1 MASIRSREALSRSSH
16 GIYYLDAWYESRSL
30 TPNSQ
35 GLPDLPSPKT
45 PSQAAENGLEFFS
58 HLQLPPGNWA
68 CEYGGPMFLLP
79 GLIITY
85 YVTNTP
91 IPREYATE
99 IKRYLFARQH
109 PEDGGW
115 GLHIEAHSSVF
126 GTCMNYV
133 TLRLVGVNEDDH
145 RMIKARGLLH
155 KFGGAVYGPH
165 WAKFWLSIL
174 GVMEWDCVNPVPPE
188 IWSVYHQVIFLVT
201 WLLTIKQASS

>member
-1 MASIRSREALSRSSH
+1 M
-16 GIYYLDAWYESRSL
+16 
-30 TPNSQ
+30 
-35 GLPDLPSPKT
+35 K
-45 PSQAAENGLEFFS
+45 AAENGLSFFS
-58 HLQLPPGNWA
+58 HLQLEPGNWA

-79 GLIITY
+79 GILITY

-91 IPREYATE
+91 IPPEYATE

-115 GLHIEAHSSVF
+115 GLHIEGHSSVF

-133 TLRLVGVNEDDH
+133 ALRLIGVSEEDP

-155 KFGGAVYGPH
+155 KFGGAIYGPH

-174 GVMEWDCVNPVPPE
+174 GVMEWEGVNPVPPE
-188 IWSVYHQVIFLVT
+188 IWLVHDIIKRSTSLILTNKLGSFLT
-201 WLLTIKQASS
+201 GFPLLLGGGGFICARCSSQCLGCGLSNGLIL